1 VPISR
6 VRFAVFTQGL
16 RAGVMVC
23 ADVMVWVMARVMAC
37 MALLFVSSSAH
48 AAGSAAQFL
57 LPPAERIYVENFSAH
72 VGLLEDAGGELSIDA
87 AAGAS
92 FTPATL
98 AAANIGFTDSVWWV
112 RVSLRND
119 QAGERQIFL
128 RQTYPLIDYL
138 DAYEQVDGRWRAHQ
152 TGDRRPFA
160 ARDIAHR
167 DLVFPLSVPAQGER
181 VVYLRYQSQG
191 PIDISLSLYSA
202 PELLESFSRE
212 QLAYGIYY
220 GCVVMLLVWSSLV
233 FIAVR
238 DKAFLA
244 YFAYVA
250 TFGLYMLIHN
260 GLAYQYLWPESPR
273 WGNTSLIALLNIALL
288 AGLQFSRMILRA
300 REFTPRLDLAAR
312 GLQLVALALLAAT
325 PLVPYARLIVPV
337 TLLIL
342 VSVIFMLMLGI
353 VSMVLGSRPAR
364 FYVIAW
370 GSFLAGSV
378 VFLLKTFGV
387 LPHTFFTQNGWQIG
401 SLLEMILLSMTL
413 STRMMELQHQS
424 RTDPLTLLSNR
435 RLFDDSLPTE
445 FATARAQERPLS
457 LLMLDIDHFK
467 NYNDRHGHARGD
479 QAIKAV
485 ANVLRKFASKPLV
498 ACRYGGEEFAVILPG
513 VDCVAAAALGER
525 LRRTVE
531 ETLLGDLAITISVG
545 YACLA
550 QAPFENAQKFFEA
563 ADFALYSA
571 KEQGR
576 NRVVA
581 FQDRRRDDASL
592 PQQEVRSATP

>member
-1 VPISR
+1 MSFR
-6 VRFAVFTQGL
+6 VAVFTQRTLGAWL
-16 RAGVMVC
+16 I
-23 ADVMVWVMARVMAC
+23 AC
-37 MALLFVSSSAH
+37 SALLLVCMVAH
-48 AAGSAAQFL
+48 AADPHVFVV
-57 LPPAERIYVENFSAH
+57 PADERIYIEEFSSQVE
-72 VGLLEDAGGELSIDA
+72 LLEDAEGKLSIDDVTA
-87 AAGAS
+87 ARFA
-92 FTPATL
+92 PATL
-98 AAANIGFTDSVWWV
+98 AAANVGFTESIWWA
-112 RVSLRND
+112 RVTFRND
-119 QAGERQIFL
+119 ASTERQLYL

-138 DAYEQVDGRWRAHQ
+138 DVYEQMPQGQWRSHKA
-152 TGDRRPFA
+152 GDRRPFA

-167 DLVFPLSVPAQGER
+167 DLVFPVRVPAQGDL

-191 PIDISLSLYSA
+191 PIDISLSLFSA
-202 PELLESFSRE
+202 PELLESLSRE

-288 AGLQFSRMILRA
+288 AALQFSRMILRA
-300 REFTPRLDLAAR
+300 KDVTPRLDLAAR
-312 GLQLVALALLAAT
+312 GLQFIALLLLVAT
-325 PLVPYARLIVPV
+325 PFVPYAKLIVPV

-342 VSVIFMLMLGI
+342 TSVIFMLLLGI
-353 VSMVLGSRPAR
+353 VSVVLGSRPAR

-387 LPHTFFTQNGWQIG
+387 LPHTFLTQNGWQIG

-413 STRMMELQHQS
+413 STRMIELQHQS
-424 RTDPLTLLSNR
+424 RTDPLTLLGNR
-435 RLFDDSLPTE
+435 RLFDDHLPAE
-445 FATARAQERPLS
+445 FATAREQQRPLS
-457 LLMLDIDHFK
+457 LLVLDIDHFK
-467 NYNDRHGHARGD
+467 NYNDRHGHSRGD

-485 ANVLRKFASKPLV
+485 ANALRRFARKPIV

-513 VDCVAAAALGER
+513 IDCTAAAILSER

-531 ETLLGDLAITISVG
+531 ESLQGDLAITISIG
-545 YACLA
+545 YACLS
-550 QAPFENAQKFFEA
+550 QAPFETAEKFFEA
-563 ADFALYSA
+563 ADAALYSA
-571 KEQGR
+571 KQQGR
-576 NRVVA
+576 NCVVS
-581 FQDRRRDDASL
+581 FYDRR
-592 PQQEVRSATP
+592 QQSVSAQRNTEAATS

>member
-1 VPISR
+1 MSPVG
-6 VRFAVFTQGL
+6 FAVFTQSPC
-16 RAGVMVC
+16 RAGVRR
-23 ADVMVWVMARVMAC
+23 RVIGLI
-37 MALLFVSSSAH
+37 ALLCACFGVH
-48 AAGSAAQFL
+48 AADASSRAFA
-57 LPPAERIYVENFSAH
+57 LPPAERIYVENFSSH
-72 VGLLEDAGGELSIDA
+72 IELMEDAGGQLAIDDV
-87 AAGAS
+87 AGAR
-92 FTPATL
+92 FKPATL
-98 AAANIGFTDSVWWV
+98 AAANVGFTDSVWWA
-112 RVSLRND
+112 RVALRNET
-119 QAGERQIFL
+119 ASAREVFL

-138 DAYEQVDGRWRAHQ
+138 DVYEQVGAQQWRTHE

-167 DLVFPLSVPAQGER
+167 DLVFPLLVPAQGER

-191 PIDISLSLYSA
+191 PIDISLSLFST
-202 PELLESFSRE
+202 PELLESLSRE

-288 AGLQFSRMILRA
+288 AALQFSRMILRA
-300 REFTPRLDLAAR
+300 KEFTPRLDLAAK
-312 GLQLVALALLAAT
+312 GLQLIALALLVAT
-325 PLVPYARLIVPV
+325 PFVPYARLIVPV

-342 VSVIFMLMLGI
+342 TSVIFMLMLGI
-353 VSMVLGSRPAR
+353 VSVVLGSRPAR

-413 STRMMELQHQS
+413 STRMNELQHQS
-424 RTDPLTLLSNR
+424 RTDPLTLLGNR
-435 RLFDDSLPTE
+435 RLFDDTLPTE
-445 FATARAQERPLS
+445 FEWARAQQRPLS
-457 LLMLDIDHFK
+457 LLVLDIDHFK
-467 NYNDRHGHARGD
+467 SYNDRHGHARGD

-485 ANVLRKFASKPLV
+485 ANALRRFARKPFV

-513 VDCVAAAALGER
+513 IDCAAAAVLSER

-531 ETLLGDLAITISVG
+531 ETLHGDLAITISLG
-545 YACLA
+545 YACLS
-550 QAPFENAQKFFEA
+550 QTSFDNASKFFEA
-563 ADFALYSA
+563 ADAALYAA
-571 KEQGR
+571 KQQGR
-576 NRVVA
+576 NCAVSFYERRLEGPPLR
-581 FQDRRRDDASL
+581 QDERI
-592 PQQEVRSATP
+592 ATS

>member
-1 VPISR
+1 V
-6 VRFAVFTQGL
+6 
-16 RAGVMVC
+16 
-23 ADVMVWVMARVMAC
+23 
-37 MALLFVSSSAH
+37 
-48 AAGSAAQFL
+48 
-57 LPPAERIYVENFSAH
+57 
-72 VGLLEDAGGELSIDA
+72 
-87 AAGAS
+87 
-92 FTPATL
+92 
-98 AAANIGFTDSVWWV
+98 
-112 RVSLRND
+112 
-119 QAGERQIFL
+119 
-128 RQTYPLIDYL
+128 
-138 DAYEQVDGRWRAHQ
+138 YEQVGQQWRTHK

-167 DLVFPLSVPAQGER
+167 DLVFPVEVPARGER

-202 PELLESFSRE
+202 PELLESLSRE

-244 YFAYVA
+244 YFAYVG

-288 AGLQFSRMILRA
+288 AALQFSRMILRA

-312 GLQLVALALLAAT
+312 GLQLIAVALLIAT
-325 PLVPYARLIVPV
+325 PLIPYAQLIVPV

-342 VSVIFMLMLGI
+342 VSVIFMLLLGI
-353 VSMVLGSRPAR
+353 VNVVLGSRPAR
-364 FYVIAW
+364 FYVLAW

-413 STRMMELQHQS
+413 STRMVELQHQS
-424 RTDPLTLLSNR
+424 RTDSLTLLGNR
-435 RLFDDSLPTE
+435 RLFDDRLPTE
-445 FATARAQERPLS
+445 WSLARDLQRPLS

-485 ANVLRKFASKPLV
+485 AHVLRKLASKPFT
-498 ACRYGGEEFAVILPG
+498 ACRYGGEEFTMILPG
-513 VDCVAAAALGER
+513 VDCAAAAALGER
-525 LRRTVE
+525 VRRAVE
-531 ETLLGDLAITISVG
+531 ETLQGDLAITISAG
-545 YACLA
+545 YACLT
-550 QAPFENAQKFFEA
+550 QAPFENADKFFEA

-581 FQDRRRDDASL
+581 FQDRRGSEAPA
-592 PQQEVRSATP
+592 PQSEMRPVIY